1 MTEPEN
7 GYDQFE
13 PIISDDDEVAASE
26 PEQDQEVDEVES
38 ETVNE
43 EEDQSEEE
51 EVRPEES
58 GYIDFKALEEKVGK
72 DEAHRI
78 QSRINAD
85 FRKNKE
91 AERKWQEAE
100 QKRQELEQKLHELEK
115 PKEVVPPSSDDFLD
129 DEEAAQ
135 QKLQQYLDSQS
146 KIKEWESEKQRRE
159 QELQQ
164 AQLQAQQEKAQK
176 YEDRLKAAKLDE
188 QQMRYS
194 EQVVAKSL
202 QHNPNAQMIGDAL
215 LTHDYGPQIV
225 QKLASDA
232 VLLQELA
239 SLSPIQAGV
248 KLHELSQQ
256 FVPKRKSSAPE
267 PDRPIRGGASRNKSS
282 DPWLNGA
289 QFD

>member
-13 PIISDDDEVAASE
+13 PIISDDDEAVSE
-26 PEQDQEVDEVES
+26 PGQDQEIDEVES
-38 ETVNE
+38 EKGN
-43 EEDQSEEE
+43 EEDQSAEKDA
-51 EVRPEES
+51 PLDES

-100 QKRQELEQKLHELEK
+100 QKRHELEQRLHEIEK
-115 PKEVVPPSSDDFLD
+115 PKEVAPPSSDDFLD
-129 DEEAAQ
+129 DEESAQ
-135 QKLQQYLDSQS
+135 QKLQQYLDSQA
-146 KIKEWESEKQRRE
+146 KMREWESEKQRRE

-164 AQLQAQQEKAQK
+164 SQLQAQQEKTKK
-176 YEDRLKAAKLDE
+176 YEERLKLAKLDE
-188 QQMRYS
+188 QQLRYS

-202 QHNPNAQMIGDAL
+202 QYNPNAQMIGDAL

-239 SLSPIQAGV
+239 SLSPVQAGV

-267 PDRPIRGGASRNKSS
+267 PDRPMRGGASRNQGS